1 MFAGTYKYTARTRV
15 TLPTPPVIRVHHR
28 PRGTGEFLYRRQEY
42 QPSMAEGTGND
53 SSQPWRSS
61 DPDLIDMTPAE
72 MAAWNTSPTAG
83 CSSLTPP
90 PLTHTSPA
98 PAPAQSTPTPA
109 SDPGLVAT
117 PPLIFPSRPSIDTD
131 PVSPVA
137 NSPVEGDPPPGSKQV
152 TTEQH
157 ASLTVRILLHSQ
169 ACWTHCLP
177 APVSMTVFR
186 VWADIALFMSMDPGC
201 ISHACCRGQPVQAHQ
216 SLAELA
222 NEQAVQ
228 LDFVLHPQGPHLM
241 QLSLRDCKQAVV
253 TAAFLS
259 WEVLGSA
266 LQRWAHNMNL
276 TFSHLHFS
284 HQGQPLDL
292 SRKVQDLANNDGI
305 MLDVAVVPPSPSVTG
320 CGASDNKV
328 NGLPLIVPLLSSHA
342 TACLIDIKCLLW
354 RLSCL

>member
-1 MFAGTYKYTARTRV
+1 
-15 TLPTPPVIRVHHR
+15 
-28 PRGTGEFLYRRQEY
+28 
-42 QPSMAEGTGND
+42 MAEGAGSD

-61 DPDLIDMTPAE
+61 DPDLEDMTPAE
-72 MAAWNTSPTAG
+72 MAACNASPTAG

-98 PAPAQSTPTPA
+98 PAQSTPTPA
-109 SDPGLVAT
+109 SAPGLVAT
-117 PPLIFPSRPSIDTD
+117 PPLIVPSRPSTDTD

-137 NSPVEGDPPPGSKQV
+137 DSLVEGDPPPGSKQV
-152 TTEQH
+152 TTEQRV
-157 ASLTVRILLHSQ
+157 SLSISIMLSSQ
-169 ACWTHCLP
+169 ACWTHSLP

-186 VWADIALFMSMDPGC
+186 VWADLACFMSMDPGC
-201 ISHACCRGQPVQAHQ
+201 ISHACCRGQQVQAHQ

-228 LDFVLHPQGPHLM
+228 LDFVLHPQGPHLV
-241 QLSLRDCKQAVV
+241 QLSLRDCNQAVV

-259 WEVLGSA
+259 WEVLGCA

-276 TFSHLHFS
+276 SFSHLHFS

-305 MLDVAVVPPSPSVTG
+305 MLDVALVPPSPSVTG

-328 NGLPLIVPLLSSHA
+328 NGLPLTVPLLSSHA
-342 TACLIDIKCLLW
+342 TACLIDGKCLL
-354 RLSCL
+354 